1 MKRQETPLSVWE
13 LEPWQ
18 VWDSDVAANMG
29 RRRSMP
35 SGLELKVQLLTLSQ
49 NA

>member
-1 MKRQETPLSVWE
+1 MKRQKTPLSIWE
-13 LEPWQ
+13 LEPWL
-18 VWDSDVAANMG
+18 VLDSDVAANMG

-35 SGLELKVQLLTLSQ
+35 SWLALKVQLLTLSQ